1 MNRRPGRTGGTDSG
15 SVALEF
21 TLVAPVLLLLIGLL
35 LAYARV
41 AQVSATLDAG
51 VRDAARSATQSRSA
65 GAAHERAGEVVR
77 TSLGPGDCADSLT
90 VDEIAPL
97 VPGTA
102 VTVTARCTYSLADLG
117 LPGLPGSLTVHS
129 SFSSPLDPNREVS

>member
-1 MNRRPGRTGGTDSG
+1 MNRRGEPGDAG

-21 TLVAPVLLLLIGLL
+21 TLVAPLLLVLIGLL

-65 GAAHERAGEVVR
+65 GAAWTRAQEVIDISV
-77 TSLGPGDCADSLT
+77 GPGDCADSLV

-102 VTVTARCTYSLADLG
+102 VTVTARCTYSLDDLG
-117 LPGLPGSLTVHS
+117 LPGFPGSVTVRS
-129 SFSSPLDPNREVS
+129 SFSSPLDPNREVSS